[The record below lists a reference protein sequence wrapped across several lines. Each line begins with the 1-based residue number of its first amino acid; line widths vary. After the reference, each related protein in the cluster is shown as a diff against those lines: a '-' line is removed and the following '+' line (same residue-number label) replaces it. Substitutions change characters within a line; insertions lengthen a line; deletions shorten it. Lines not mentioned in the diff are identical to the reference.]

1 LTISQLEENDTA
13 VYNGAVSP
21 LSHTVSLI
29 LTVLLAYVWLAIPAL
44 EPFALQG
51 FAVAILLFLIL
62 KRLQKAKAWHI
73 LPQHGSLEITLLT
86 FAFLILIGATG
97 GIDSAFFSLSY
108 LLLFFLA
115 LTTEVPTAIGA
126 TVAIMLFYYGLSGNF
141 DMSALE
147 TMAGLP
153 LGLLVFLF
161 AKSQYDEAH
170 LSKALLVEEEN
181 ELELA
186 TTEASVLEKFVGEF
200 LEPRLTALE
209 EAGDSL
215 TPSEII
221 TQLGLLRSE
230 ITKQLERLKP
240 KEK

>member
-1 LTISQLEENDTA
+1 MTISQLEENDTA
-13 VYNGAVSP
+13 VYNGVVSP

-44 EPFALQG
+44 EPFALQA
-51 FAVAILLFLIL
+51 FAVAILIFLVV
-62 KRLQKAKAWHI
+62 KRIQKVKVWHI

-97 GIDSAFFSLSY
+97 GINSMFFSLSY

-115 LTTEVPTAIGA
+115 LTAEVSTAIGV
-126 TVAIMLFYYGLSGNF
+126 TVAIMLFYYALAGIF
-141 DMSALE
+141 DIKTLEALV
-147 TMAGLP
+147 GLP
-153 LGLLVFLF
+153 LGLLVFIF

-170 LSKALLVEEEN
+170 ISKALLLKEES
-181 ELELA
+181 ELDLA
-186 TTEASVLEKFVGEF
+186 TNEATVLEKFVGEF

-215 TPSEII
+215 KPSEII